1 MYRLRQVNF
10 DLAIQRSSRTRD
22 FNRNAPNG
30 EDFEMKT
37 YLAVSFGTLAGMA
50 IGGFAVPGRRASATS
65 PAVGTPT
72 EALNLA
78 QIALSIHDKVLGQN
92 HDWTKDSAR
101 ATADALDALGR
112 AEEAKVLRERY
123 GVAGRLI
130 GLRAPL
136 MKALAELGGQRRRLG
151 CARS

>member
-72 EALNLA
+72 EALDLA

-92 HDWTKDSAR
+92 HDWTKDSAPLPTR
-101 ATADALDALGR
+101 ST
-112 AEEAKVLRERY
+112 
-123 GVAGRLI
+123 RLA
-130 GLRAPL
+130 AP
-136 MKALAELGGQRRRLG
+136 RRRRCCG
-151 CARS
+151 SGMASRGGS